1 MGMSVTI
8 VGRTTIDAPVTEV
21 FSFMDDPEN
30 HVRVTPSLRSVE
42 GIERIENGGK
52 RAAFDYRILG
62 LPFRGELRD
71 TAYDPPNRMV
81 HELSGAVSGRIT
93 ETFESNGSTTEYEY
107 RAEYDLHR
115 FGPLGRLLKP
125 LFLRY
130 NRREVE
136 RVVRNLR
143 ERFE

>member
-1 MGMSVTI
+1 MSVTI
-8 VGRTTIDAPVTEV
+8 VGKTTIDAPVTEV
-21 FSFMDDPEN
+21 FSFMDDPRN
-30 HVRVTPSLRSVE
+30 HALVTPSLRSVE
-42 GIERIENGGK
+42 GIERIGNGGK

-62 LPFRGELRD
+62 IPFRGELRD

-93 ETFESNGSTTEYEY
+93 ESFESNGSTTEYEY

-125 LFLRY
+125 LFVRY
-130 NRREVE
+130 NRREIE
-136 RVVRNLR
+136 RVLRNLR

>member
-1 MGMSVTI
+1 MSVTM

-42 GIERIENGGK
+42 GIERVENGGK

-62 LPFRGELRD
+62 VPFRGELRD
-71 TAYDPPNRMV
+71 SAYDPPNRMV
-81 HELSGAVSGRIT
+81 HDLSGTVSGRIT
-93 ETFESNGSTTEYEY
+93 ETFESNGSVTEYEY

-115 FGPLGRLLKP
+115 FGPLGRLLRP
-125 LFLRY
+125 LFVRY
-130 NRREVE
+130 NRHELE
-136 RVVRNLR
+136 RLLTNVRSQ
-143 ERFE
+143 FE